1 MVVEKQGALHE
12 MNVVVDTNILFSAI
26 LSPKGKIHDLLLNSE
41 REFTFY
47 APSFLIEEL
56 DQHHSKLLKI
66 SGYTEHDV
74 KFLKRTLFHHIEF
87 IDPEIIQRESW
98 VKGFEMTSDVD
109 EKDIP
114 FVALAIELEGL
125 LWTGDKKLI
134 KGLRSKEV
142 NWALTT
148 EELDQVRNK

>member
-1 MVVEKQGALHE
+1 

-41 REFTFY
+41 REFSFF
-47 APSFLIEEL
+47 APVFLIEDL

-66 SGYTEHDV
+66 SGYTEDDV

-98 VKGFEMTSDVD
+98 IKGFEMTSDVD
-109 EKDIP
+109 EKDTP
-114 FVALAIELEGL
+114 FVALAIDLEGS

-134 KGLRSKEV
+134 KGLRSKGVE
-142 NWALTT
+142 WTLTT

>member
-1 MVVEKQGALHE
+1 
-12 MNVVVDTNILFSAI
+12 
-26 LSPKGKIHDLLLNSE
+26 
-41 REFTFY
+41 
-47 APSFLIEEL
+47 
-56 DQHHSKLLKI
+56 
-66 SGYTEHDV
+66 V

-98 VKGFEMTSDVD
+98 IKGFKMTSDVD

-142 NWALTT
+142 KWALTT